1 MTYHF
6 TPSNVDYS
14 VFSPGGVLYSLPGHP
29 AFPVRLASEIFQ
41 VSASYLSSA
50 GHSAPYQL
58 YDPCCG
64 GAYHLTI
71 LGFIHLGAFRSIFAS
86 DINPDA
92 VSLAARNL
100 SLLTPAGLE
109 QRRAQIEQLLNQYG
123 KASHREAL
131 RHARMLADLLDENPQ
146 PPVLNAFQANAFETG
161 EILRQLNGMQPDL
174 VITDIPYGNQSA
186 WAEAISSPESNPPTW
201 RMLEALHQVLS
212 PQSVVSVASDK
223 SQKIAHPG
231 FRQLRRMKIGHRQ
244 IVFLSRI

>member
-1 MTYHF
+1 MAYHF

-14 VFSPGGVLYSLPGHP
+14 VFSPGGVLYSHPGHP

-41 VSASYLSSA
+41 ASA
-50 GHSAPYQL
+50 GYLASAGLSAPYQL

-64 GAYHLTI
+64 GAYHLTV
-71 LGFIHLGAFRSIFAS
+71 LGFIHLGAFRSIAAS

-100 SLLTPAGLE
+100 SLLTSAGLE

-123 KASHREAL
+123 KVSHQEAL
-131 RHARMLADLLDENPQ
+131 RHARVLADLLAENHK
-146 PPVLNAFQANAFETG
+146 PPVLNAFQANAFEPG

-186 WAEAISSPESNPPTW
+186 WAEPSGLPETNPPTW

-212 PQSVVSVASDK
+212 HQGVVSVAADK

-244 IVFLSRI
+244 IVFLTRN